1 MNQVNFLLFLT
12 ATLLTAEGNDVV
24 AFVVR
29 EHGFKVQI
37 LRLACMI
44 PGHGQHLKLDLPLNQ
59 ITLDVLV
66 VGGAFLLAEETL
78 SDLGWD
84 QVASRVIS
92 LLAVIRDL
100 DCGSR
105 SEELVELHEL
115 EDFEDILELKEPS
128 LWNRCKDN
136 LDSMTIT
143 SLESRGMHDLV
154 DALIAHDAH
163 LSYKALIVLVDTYSQ
178 LASLAIAI
186 IFELAHAELQ
196 AP

>member
-1 MNQVNFLLFLT
+1 MVP
-12 ATLLTAEGNDVV
+12 
-24 AFVVR
+24 
-29 EHGFKVQI
+29 
-37 LRLACMI
+37 C
-44 PGHGQHLKLDLPLNQ
+44 HGQHLKLDLPLNQ

-78 SDLGWD
+78 SDLGRD

-100 DCGSR
+100 YSSSR

-136 LDSMTIT
+136 LDSITIT

-163 LSYKALIVLVDTYSQ
+163 LSYKALIVLVDTYS
-178 LASLAIAI
+178 
-186 IFELAHAELQ
+186 
-196 AP
+196 

>member
-1 MNQVNFLLFLT
+1 MV
-12 ATLLTAEGNDVV
+12 
-24 AFVVR
+24 
-29 EHGFKVQI
+29 
-37 LRLACMI
+37 

-92 LLAVIRDL
+92 LLTVIRDL
-100 DCGSR
+100 DSGSR